1 MKFQNKMKSIMKQKM
16 IYTSN
21 TSQIN
26 VLDYKI
32 KTIKI
37 NGDTSFYNHSKLKN
51 VSLLV
56 FFNMF

>member
-37 NGDTSFYNHSKLKN
+37 NGDTSFYKPLKIKKCFTI
-51 VSLLV
+51 SI
-56 FFNMF
+56 F